1 MENQLFIIILSLLFS
16 AFFSGVEIA
25 YISMNRLKL
34 ELLKNQGSLTGRVLA
49 GFASNS
55 SRFLGMTLLGNNIAL
70 IVLGIAASS
79 MLEPWLLNRFTGL
92 FGVGNDYQVS
102 ILITQ
107 TLLTTL
113 LVLIFGEFL
122 PKALFRVNPTGILQ
136 FFALPLK
143 VVDIVLWLPV
153 KLIVY
158 ITDFILHNIMG
169 IEKTDTK
176 QKPVY
181 SKVDLEEFVNQFVK
195 SDQREEEDIDTE
207 IFERALS
214 LTDIK
219 VRECMIPRTEIV
231 AMEIN
236 AGIEDLLKQFLESK
250 HSKIIIYEETV
261 DNIKGYVHH
270 FDLLKKP
277 DNIADILFPIKV
289 VPETM
294 GARNLMNMFI
304 KDHKSIAWVVDE
316 FGGTAGIV
324 TLEDILE
331 EVFGEIQDEHDSE
344 DFIEKQISEHE
355 YIFSGRLEV
364 DYLNEKYALNLP
376 DGDYE
381 TLAGLIV
388 SRHESIPGADELII
402 IDQFEFKVIAVSD
415 TRIETVKMTVLSE
428 GE

>member
-1 MENQLFIIILSLLFS
+1 MENQVFIIIVSLFFS
-16 AFFSGVEIA
+16 AFFSGIEIA
-25 YISMNRLKL
+25 YISMNRLKV
-34 ELLKNQGSLTGRVLA
+34 ELLKNQGSFTGNILA
-49 GFASNS
+49 GFAGNS

-70 IVLGIAASS
+70 IVLGIASAKL
-79 MLEPWLLNRFTGL
+79 MEPFLGNLFARLINPTGD
-92 FGVGNDYQVS
+92 FQAA

-113 LVLIFGEFL
+113 LVLTFGEFL

-143 VVDIVLWLPV
+143 IVDIVLWLPV
-153 KLIVY
+153 KLIVL
-158 ITDFILHNIMG
+158 ITDFILHNLMG
-169 IEKTDTK
+169 IEVSQ
-176 QKPVY
+176 QKPIY

-195 SDQREEEDIDTE
+195 NEEREEEDIDTE

-214 LTDIK
+214 LTDVK

-231 AMEIN
+231 AVEIN
-236 AGIEDLLKQFLESK
+236 DSIPDLLKLILESK
-250 HSKIIIYEETV
+250 HSKIIVYEDTI
-261 DNIKGYVHH
+261 DTIKGYVHH
-270 FDLLKKP
+270 FDLMKKP
-277 DNIADILFPIKV
+277 ATIAEIIFPIKV
-289 VPETM
+289 IPESM
-294 GARNLMNMFI
+294 GARNLLNMFI
-304 KDHKSIAWVVDE
+304 KDHNSIAWVVDE

-344 DFIEKQISEHE
+344 DFIERQISGNE

-376 DGDYE
+376 EGEYE
-381 TLAGLIV
+381 TLAGFIV
-388 SRHESIPGADELII
+388 SRHESIPQQDEII
-402 IDQFEFKVIAVSD
+402 LVNQFEFKTIGVSD
-415 TRIETVKMTVLSE
+415 TRIETVKLTVLSE